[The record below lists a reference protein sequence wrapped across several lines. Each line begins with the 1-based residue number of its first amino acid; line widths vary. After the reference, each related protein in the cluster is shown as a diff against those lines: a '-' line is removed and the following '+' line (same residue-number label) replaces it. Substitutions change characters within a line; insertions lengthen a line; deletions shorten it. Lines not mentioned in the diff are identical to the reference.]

1 MKTVIFNLSMPIKK
15 SKLNLIIQNNLKGNK
30 MPTSPAD
37 MMTAM
42 LNNMEDKTG
51 NTLEHWLKV
60 TAKSGEEKH
69 NDIIKFLK
77 VNHGLTHGYANII
90 AFKHREQFEKPK
102 SNEEMIA
109 DQFKVGKSVL
119 LPWYEILRD
128 YIQSLGADVELA
140 PRKSYVSFRRSK
152 QFAILK
158 ASTKT
163 RLDVGLIL
171 KGVEST
177 PQLQEGKQFSG
188 MMTHCVSI
196 TSESDID
203 DELKGWLKEAY
214 ERA

>member
-1 MKTVIFNLSMPIKK
+1 
-15 SKLNLIIQNNLKGNK
+15 

-37 MMTAM
+37 MMAAM
-42 LNNMEDKTG
+42 LNNMENKTG
-51 NTLEHWLKV
+51 NTLEYWLKV
-60 TAKSGEEKH
+60 TAESKEEKH

-109 DQFKVGKSVL
+109 DQFKAGKSVL

-128 YIQSLGADVELA
+128 FIQSLGVDVELA

-158 ASTKT
+158 ASTKS

-177 PQLQEGKQFSG
+177 KRLQEGKQFSG

-196 TSESDID
+196 TAEADID
-203 DELKGWLKEAY
+203 GELKGWLKDAY
-214 ERA
+214 SKA